1 MVAVVVAVGV
11 AAVAV
16 VGVQTVRLD
25 PPPPEGFRPER
36 IALSLG
42 GQYAALAGV
51 VVEGGAASGEGG
63 EPRPLLLC
71 VDLAGLARYRGRDV
85 EGVRCRSL
93 ALGGARL
100 EQQRSLR
107 VRQLRWHPRSAFH
120 VAALFE
126 DSLTGAAAFHV
137 YNAGRDRVLP
147 EQEYGLFPGGPRGFG
162 LFDYDAP
169 SSEMLRD
176 FAWAPESGWGL
187 FSVLFLGSAGGT
199 FTLGP
204 LAPFG
209 GLYPR
214 AEVRALLEGL
224 PAEIEG
230 EDRDRAALW
239 LSQVFPDV
247 ARGTAAEVEA
257 QAFVLREAAP
267 ALRGPL
273 AVVPERQGGGSD
285 ACALAVG
292 SPGPG
297 CTVVSQANS
306 EGTVTVQLLA
316 GNLEPLWEDSL
327 VDCICAPG
335 EALEGAAGGG
345 AEALAHVMCD
355 LALRSNGPNQLSLL
369 AVESVQ
375 LGSPAAPGGKMPDSE
390 LLVDPLS
397 GGHLYC
403 HHAHGLHLITLPWAP
418 GVVDWL
424 GVGAALS
431 GDGESEGDGEEDGEQ
446 ELRGPDL
453 PPPVIS
459 TLMYG
464 ETEPVGTALVTDRLG
479 GGEVVCFDRPVAG
492 KGEGA
497 CTVRFI
503 PTLKASRGVEATQT
517 AAPISE
523 RAAAGDSGAWDAQEE
538 LREVESWYKELT
550 EGPPRNPLPV
560 AAQPMAASTP
570 EGQRY
575 LHECVASL
583 SKTHIERCHRIHERC
598 LDRESQLRE
607 EFDRQEEK
615 KDEVSLKLRAELQK
629 AKSVRARVARAK
641 ALHKNLAARVK
652 ILAELD
658 SSRPMELSAGEVR
671 AMSDFQGLQEAYDK
685 LGGRIKEC
693 KRRSE
698 ALQASRAPQAAP
710 ASPAP
715 GSLGRAP
722 VQPALPTRAHK
733 PPRAQQ
739 LLVQTADTVRD
750 NVALARDLAARLGPD
765 GAAAGGASAP

>member
-1 MVAVVVAVGV
+1 
-11 AAVAV
+11 VAV

-51 VVEGGAASGEGG
+51 VVEGGGAGASGEEG

-71 VDLAGLARYRGRDV
+71 VDLAGLARYRGRDI
-85 EGVRCRSL
+85 EGVRCRSHV
-93 ALGGARL
+93 LGGARL

-120 VAALFE
+120 IAALFE
-126 DSLTGAAAFHV
+126 DSLTGAAAFHIYHV
-137 YNAGRDRVLP
+137 GRDSVLP

-187 FSVLFLGSAGGT
+187 FSVLFLGSAGST

-204 LAPFG
+204 VAPFG
-209 GLYPR
+209 ALYPR
-214 AEVRALLEGL
+214 AEVRALLESL
-224 PAEIEG
+224 PAVLEG
-230 EDRDRAALW
+230 EDGDRAALW

-247 ARGTAAEVEA
+247 PGGTSAEAEA
-257 QAFVLREAAP
+257 QAFVLQEAAP

-273 AVVPERQGGGSD
+273 PIFPERQGGGAEGAD
-285 ACALAVG
+285 ACSLAVG

-297 CTVVSQANS
+297 CTVVSQADS

-335 EALEGAAGGG
+335 KALGGGAGAA
-345 AEALAHVMCD
+345 AEALAHVTCD
-355 LALRSNGPNQLSLL
+355 LALRSSGPNQLSLL

-375 LGSPAAPGGKMPDSE
+375 LGRPSASGGKIPDAQ

-403 HHAHGLHLITLPWAP
+403 HHAQGLHLITLPWAP

-424 GVGAALS
+424 GVSAALA
-431 GDGESEGDGEEDGEQ
+431 GDGESEGEGEEDGEQ

-479 GGEVVCFDRPVAG
+479 GGEVVCFDRPASG

-503 PTLKASRGVEATQT
+503 PTLKASRGVEATPA
-517 AAPISE
+517 AAPSSGKTVE
-523 RAAAGDSGAWDAQEE
+523 GTLGDDSGTWDAREE

-598 LDRESQLRE
+598 LGRESQLRE
-607 EFDRQEEK
+607 EFERQQEK
-615 KDEVSLKLRAELQK
+615 KDEVALKLRAELQK
-629 AKSVRARVARAK
+629 AKSVKARVARAK

-671 AMSDFQGLQEAYDK
+671 AMSDFQGLQGTYDK
-685 LGGRIKEC
+685 LGSRIKEC

-698 ALQASRAPQAAP
+698 ALVTSRTPEVAL

-722 VQPALPTRAHK
+722 VQPALPTRARK

-750 NVALARDLAARLGPD
+750 NVALARDLAAQLGPTAGS
-765 GAAAGGASAP
+765 GADAPA